1 MTPLIPGLTLA
12 VTALSYLTLT
22 LVLLSDMPVL
32 VGILWTATS
41 VGWTLFTVK
50 VIRDYKKETRP

>member
-1 MTPLIPGLTLA
+1 M
-12 VTALSYLTLT
+12 TALSYLTLT

-41 VGWTLFTVK
+41 VGWTTFTVK